1 EIGVGN
7 AEAIAALVELINT
20 SQDEYTRRRAADSLG
35 EIGVGNAEAIAAL
48 VELIN
53 TSQDEYTRW
62 RAADSLGKIGVGDQ
76 PMVIKAISG
85 YQLTNEHYQL
95 IGKIAQNMLYPE
107 FYQTWHQPFSF
118 TRSFR
123 TVKNIFYSISQ
134 RFKTS

>member
-1 EIGVGN
+1 
-7 AEAIAALVELINT
+7 T
-20 SQDEYTRRRAADSLG
+20 SQDEYTRR
-35 EIGVGNAEAIAAL
+35 
-48 VELIN
+48 
-53 TSQDEYTRW
+53 